1 MYIHCNVW
9 KLWLLVME
17 SKSFMKP
24 LTSFIQG
31 ISIVTSEMSDAVFYE
46 TKLCLTYILIFLTFL
61 PRVKLQSQQTNNGF
75 KSKNGIIRATVGY
88 LSGFFFHY
96 IPFFWRGGV
105 VRLILCR
112 TGQCSF
118 SASLTNF
125 YCWKSSWIES
135 RATFCL
141 LSVGRHSGISFVLE
155 CWLAYTD

>member
-1 MYIHCNVW
+1 
-9 KLWLLVME
+9 ME

-88 LSGFFFHY
+88 LSGVYFHY
-96 IPFFWRGGV
+96 IPFLEGGGGCSTNFVSDGPRFFFCVVDQFLLLKKQLNRESSNILSV
-105 VRLILCR
+105 VRRSSFRHFI
-112 TGQCSF
+112 CS
-118 SASLTNF
+118 
-125 YCWKSSWIES
+125 
-135 RATFCL
+135 
-141 LSVGRHSGISFVLE
+141 
-155 CWLAYTD
+155 

>member
-1 MYIHCNVW
+1 MHCNVW
-9 KLWLLVME
+9 KLWLME
-17 SKSFMKP
+17 SKSFMKT

-31 ISIVTSEMSDAVFYE
+31 ISIVTSE

-88 LSGFFFHY
+88 LSGFFSLY
-96 IPFFWRGGV
+96 IFFWRGGGV

-112 TGQCSF
+112 TGQGSF
-118 SASLTNF
+118 SASLTNS

-141 LSVGRHSGISFVLE
+141 LSVGRHSGISIVLE